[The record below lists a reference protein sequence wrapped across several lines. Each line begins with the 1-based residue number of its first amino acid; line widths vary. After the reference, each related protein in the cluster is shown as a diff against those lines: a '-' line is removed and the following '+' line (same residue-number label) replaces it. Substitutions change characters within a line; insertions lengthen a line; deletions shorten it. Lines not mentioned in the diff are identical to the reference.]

1 MKQLH
6 EAKGTKFIIGVPL
19 HDNNE
24 ALVKAIIKKAKAA
37 LGDAL
42 LGIELGNEPMY
53 WPCPGVVSAQGGND
67 FLSTLSA
74 EEHCFYDSKA
84 RDRLYR
90 FILGAFD
97 CRGRDPLVC
106 RVQLTSF

>member
-24 ALVKAIIKKAKAA
+24 VLVKAIIKKAKTE

-53 WPCPGVVSAQGGND
+53 WPCPGVVSGQGG
-67 FLSTLSA
+67 
-74 EEHCFYDSKA
+74 KA
-84 RDRLYR
+84 RQL
-90 FILGAFD
+90 
-97 CRGRDPLVC
+97 
-106 RVQLTSF
+106 VQLCQQRGFGTDQEGLRWLMM